1 MTNTLNLLAKEV
13 ANRLGFL
20 YLYTKDLHHKLEPVK
35 FFVSRYLE
43 DRVIDKEDIEF
54 LISSYEDFPSSNL
67 LRTESTF
74 LIQSFSDLAGFTE
87 ELELSLSN
95 IASPS
100 SLIRIDNYSKIITV
114 DDIEIMFYAI
124 EDYEHVLLPY
134 FLFLL
139 LVSINNVEDV
149 VDSKL
154 EPSSINKEDFR
165 KFSKETKQKTNLLA
179 KLLWRTVQK
188 VEIKWSR
195 DGNYSQRILQV
206 GRKPPLCY

>member
-1 MTNTLNLLAKEV
+1 MTNVLNLLAKEI
-13 ANRLGFL
+13 ANRLGLL
-20 YLYTKDLHHKLEPVK
+20 YLNTRDIHHNLNPVK
-35 FFVSRYLE
+35 FFVSKYLE
-43 DRVIDKEDIEF
+43 DRVIDREDVEF

-67 LRTESTF
+67 LKTESNS
-74 LIQSFSDLAGFTE
+74 LIQSFSDLAGFAE
-87 ELELSLSN
+87 NIELSLSN

-139 LVSINNVEDV
+139 LVGINNVEDV

-165 KFSKETKQKTNLLA
+165 KFSRTTKQKIHLLT
-179 KLLWRTVQK
+179 KLL
-188 VEIKWSR
+188 
-195 DGNYSQRILQV
+195 
-206 GRKPPLCY
+206 

>member
-20 YLYTKDLHHKLEPVK
+20 YLNTKDLHHKLEPVK

-43 DRVIDKEDIEF
+43 DRVIDEEDIEF
-54 LISSYEDFPSSNL
+54 LTSSYEDFPSSNL

-74 LIQSFSDLAGFTE
+74 LIQSFSDLAGFAE

-134 FLFLL
+134 FLFFL

-188 VEIKWSR
+188 FEIKWSR
-195 DGNYSQRILQV
+195 VWKL
-206 GRKPPLCY
+206 

>member
-20 YLYTKDLHHKLEPVK
+20 YLSTKDLHHKLEPVK

-43 DRVIDKEDIEF
+43 DRVIDEEDIEF
-54 LISSYEDFPSSNL
+54 LTSSYEDFPSSNL

-74 LIQSFSDLAGFTE
+74 LIQSFSDLAGFAE

-124 EDYEHVLLPY
+124 EEYEHVLLPY

-139 LVSINNVEDV
+139 LVGINNIEQIVN
-149 VDSKL
+149 SKF
-154 EPSSINKEDFR
+154 EPSSINKEVFR
-165 KFSKETKQKTNLLA
+165 KFSHTTKQKIHLLA
-179 KLLWRTVQK
+179 KLL
-188 VEIKWSR
+188 
-195 DGNYSQRILQV
+195 
-206 GRKPPLCY
+206 